1 MIRFTR
7 HAREKFYILKR
18 HKVKITEKA
27 VRQAIEKPELIDES
41 RLPLHIAQIDFD
53 KDHVL
58 RVVYKTE
65 NKDKIV
71 ITFYPGR
78 KKQYVKQ

>member
-7 HAREKFYILKR
+7 HALEKFLILR
-18 HKVKITEKA
+18 HHGFDISKHA
-27 VRQAIEKPELIDES
+27 VIRTVSHPERIDIS
-41 RLPLHIAQIDFD
+41 RLPLKIAQRNFD

-58 RVVYKTE
+58 RVVYKETD
-65 NKDKIV
+65 KDKII

-78 KKQYVKQ
+78 KKQYE